1 MRIAEVLVT
10 GVDRDAGRVCGE
22 SVNAATVQAPTPA
35 RPLNPT
41 PLPSVGVWD
50 VRWAE

>member
-41 PLPSVGVWD
+41 PPAVRGSVGRAVG
-50 VRWAE
+50 